1 MDYLKIIREFP
12 NLKEYLKVLITTG
25 SISNEATIGEIF
37 AKLEQELKKARKES
51 SITVEIEKKMWNDPE
66 AHFARVM
73 AEETRDLQ
81 NEFKDRMNLFKLAS
95 MCNYEQAMAYEFAK
109 MIQNLGDIRERRA
122 IRFER
127 NKIMWNDPEAHFAG
141 VRAEET
147 MDAQNEVSDLLKLY
161 KIAKSANYTAGME
174 LISSKLGGITPD
186 MIDTIS
192 SIGKAHK

>member
-66 AHFARVM
+66 AHFA
-73 AEETRDLQ
+73 
-81 NEFKDRMNLFKLAS
+81 
-95 MCNYEQAMAYEFAK
+95 
-109 MIQNLGDIRERRA
+109 
-122 IRFER
+122 
-127 NKIMWNDPEAHFAG
+127 G

-147 MDAQNEVSDLLKLY
+147 IDAQNEVSDLLKLY